1 MKITLFNMKEP
12 KPFKTW
18 HLVFIILVIL
28 ISVGYKIY
36 GSLWTK
42 ATIKINGQEARVLV
56 ADTYN
61 HRLKGWSDRKNMGE
75 YGGMLFVFP
84 DRGQHAMVMRDM
96 RFPLDIVWIDGDKV
110 VDIAPNLPPAPD
122 VAEENLTIYRA
133 RAASTLVLE
142 LPAGFMSQ
150 TGLKIGD
157 EVQIIK
163 D

>member
-1 MKITLFNMKEP
+1 MRDP

-18 HLVFIILVIL
+18 HLIFIILVIL
-28 ISVGYKIY
+28 ISAGYKIY

-42 ATIKINGQEARVLV
+42 ATIKIGGQEIRVLV

-61 HRLKGWSDRKNMGE
+61 HRLKGWSDRKDMGQ

-84 DRGQHAMVMRDM
+84 DSGQHAMVMRDM
-96 RFPLDIVWIDGDKV
+96 HFALDIIWLDGTKII
-110 VDIAPNLPPAPD
+110 DIAPNLPLEPGL
-122 VAEENLTIYRA
+122 AESQLTIYRS

-142 LPAGFMSQ
+142 VSAGFMER

-157 EVQIIK
+157 EVEIII

>member
-1 MKITLFNMKEP
+1 MKES

-18 HLVFIILVIL
+18 HLILIILVL
-28 ISVGYKIY
+28 VISVGYKIH
-36 GSLWTK
+36 GSLWGK
-42 ATIKINGQEARVLV
+42 ATVVIAGREVRVLV

-61 HRLKGWSDRKNMGE
+61 HRLKGWSDRRDMGK

-96 RFPLDIVWIDGDKV
+96 HFRLDIVWLDGNKV
-110 VDIAPNLPPAPD
+110 VDIAPNLLPEAGIT
-122 VAEENLTIYRA
+122 EEELTVYPA
-133 RAASTLVLE
+133 RASSTLVLE
-142 LPAGFMSQ
+142 LPAGFKDE

-163 D
+163 N